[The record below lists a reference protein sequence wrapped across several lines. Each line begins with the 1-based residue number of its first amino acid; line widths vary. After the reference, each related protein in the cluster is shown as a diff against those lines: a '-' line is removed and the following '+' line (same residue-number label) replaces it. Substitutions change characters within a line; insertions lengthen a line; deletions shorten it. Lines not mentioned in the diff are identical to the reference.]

1 MKVSVIPL
9 TPEEARETKPFY
21 LGMLTAHAVLYDRDE
36 FFATILQRLEK
47 RLAELERELE
57 AIDAYETT
65 KGKAEPTPTR
75 KARSR
80 RAPVKNAKRK
90 QPQAA
95 SPRGGKR
102 EALLQVLRENPDG
115 LRRGEILTRL
125 GVKGNKS
132 GETSVSNA
140 LTALT
145 KTNQLARLDGKYLP
159 AQPE

>member
-1 MKVSVIPL
+1 MVERFADVIRNERQIL
-9 TPEEARETKPFY
+9 NRE
-21 LGMLTAHAVLYDRDE
+21 RE
-36 FFATILQRLEK
+36 QLQK

-57 AIDAYETT
+57 AIDAYEAT
-65 KGKAEPTPTR
+65 KSGKAEPTPTR
-75 KARSR
+75 KARTR

-95 SPRGGKR
+95 SRRGGKR
-102 EALLQVLRENPDG
+102 EALLQVLRENPSG

-145 KTNQLARLDGKYLP
+145 KTNQLARQDGKYLP

>member
-1 MKVSVIPL
+1 MVERFADVIRNERQIL
-9 TPEEARETKPFY
+9 NRE
-21 LGMLTAHAVLYDRDE
+21 RE
-36 FFATILQRLEK
+36 QLQK
-47 RLAELERELE
+47 RLAEVERELA
-57 AIDAYETT
+57 AIDAYETAT
-65 KGKAEPTPTR
+65 GKVKSASTQ

-80 RAPVKNAKRK
+80 RGPVKNAKRK
-90 QPQAA
+90 ERQAA
-95 SPRGGKR
+95 SRRGGKR

>member
-1 MKVSVIPL
+1 MAERFADVIRNERQIL
-9 TPEEARETKPFY
+9 NRE
-21 LGMLTAHAVLYDRDE
+21 RE
-36 FFATILQRLEK
+36 QLQK

-80 RAPVKNAKRK
+80 RGPVKNAKRK
-90 QPQAA
+90 EPQAA
-95 SPRGGKR
+95 SRRGGKR

-115 LRRGEILTRL
+115 LRRGEILIRL
-125 GVKGNKS
+125 GVKGNRS

>member
-1 MKVSVIPL
+1 MADRFADVIQKERQL
-9 TPEEARETKPFY
+9 LRRE
-21 LGMLTAHAVLYDRDE
+21 RDE
-36 FFATILQRLEK
+36 LQK
-47 RLAELERELE
+47 RLAEVDRELE

-65 KGKAEPTPTR
+65 KGKAKGPPTR
-75 KARSR
+75 KARTSGGPAR
-80 RAPVKNAKRK
+80 KAK

-95 SPRGGKR
+95 TRRGGKR
-102 EALLQVLRENPDG
+102 EALLQVLRENPNG
-115 LRRGEILTRL
+115 LRRGEILVRM

-145 KTNQLARLDGKYLP
+145 KTNQLARQDGKYLP

>member
-1 MKVSVIPL
+1 MVERFADVIRNERQIL
-9 TPEEARETKPFY
+9 NREK
-21 LGMLTAHAVLYDRDE
+21 E
-36 FFATILQRLEK
+36 QLQK
-47 RLAELERELE
+47 RLAEVDRELE

-65 KGKAEPTPTR
+65 RGKAEPTPTR
-75 KARSR
+75 KAGSR

-95 SPRGGKR
+95 SRRGAKR
-102 EALLQVLRENPDG
+102 EALLQVLRENPNG
-115 LRRGEILTRL
+115 LRRGEILARL
-125 GVKGNKS
+125 GVKGNRSSEK
-132 GETSVSNA
+132 SVSNA

>member
-1 MKVSVIPL
+1 MVERFADVIRNERQIL
-9 TPEEARETKPFY
+9 NRE
-21 LGMLTAHAVLYDRDE
+21 RE
-36 FFATILQRLEK
+36 QLQK
-47 RLAELERELE
+47 RLAEVERELA
-57 AIDAYETT
+57 AIDAYETAT
-65 KGKAEPTPTR
+65 GKAKSASTQ
-75 KARSR
+75 KARTR
-80 RAPVKNAKRK
+80 RAPARQTKRN
-90 QPQAA
+90 QPKAA
-95 SPRGGKR
+95 TRRSAKR

-145 KTNQLARLDGKYLP
+145 KTNQLARQDGKYLP

>member
-1 MKVSVIPL
+1 MVERFADVIRNERQIL
-9 TPEEARETKPFY
+9 NRE
-21 LGMLTAHAVLYDRDE
+21 RDE
-36 FFATILQRLEK
+36 LQK
-47 RLAELERELE
+47 RLAEVDRELE

-65 KGKAEPTPTR
+65 KGTAKGPPTR
-75 KARSR
+75 KARTR
-80 RAPVKNAKRK
+80 GAPVKNAKRK

-95 SPRGGKR
+95 GRRGGKR

-115 LRRGEILTRL
+115 LRRGEILIRL

>member
-1 MKVSVIPL
+1 MVERFADVIRNERQIL
-9 TPEEARETKPFY
+9 NRE
-21 LGMLTAHAVLYDRDE
+21 RE
-36 FFATILQRLEK
+36 QLQK

-65 KGKAEPTPTR
+65 KGKAEPTR

-90 QPQAA
+90 QPEAA
-95 SPRGGKR
+95 GRRGGKR
-102 EALLQVLRENPDG
+102 DALLQVLRENPDG

>member
-1 MKVSVIPL
+1 MVERFADVIRNERQIL
-9 TPEEARETKPFY
+9 NRE
-21 LGMLTAHAVLYDRDE
+21 RE
-36 FFATILQRLEK
+36 QLQK

-65 KGKAEPTPTR
+65 KGKAEP
-75 KARSR
+75 ARSR
-80 RAPVKNAKRK
+80 RAPVKNAKRN

-95 SPRGGKR
+95 SRRGGKR

-115 LRRGEILTRL
+115 LRRSEILVRL

-145 KTNQLARLDGKYLP
+145 KTNQLARQDGKYIS